1 MMKRGFTLT
10 CKPVPLQGIVFIMI
24 LLRRNGYESTID
36 LLLQIGTIPRVIQE
50 TLFLLSKYTTYR
62 ARFVIIHIH
71 RTIATSSLS
80 SSIV

>member
-36 LLLQIGTIPRVIQE
+36 LLLQIDTIPRVIQE
-50 TLFLLSKYTTYR
+50 TLFLLSKYKTY
-62 ARFVIIHIH
+62 
-71 RTIATSSLS
+71 
-80 SSIV
+80 